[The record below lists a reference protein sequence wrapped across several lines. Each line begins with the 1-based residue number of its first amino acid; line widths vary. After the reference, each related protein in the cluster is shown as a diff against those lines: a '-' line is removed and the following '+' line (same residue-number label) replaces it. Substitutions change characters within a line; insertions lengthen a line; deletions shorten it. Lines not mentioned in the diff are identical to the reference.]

1 MRAKTSILIILSL
14 LSILLSGCWD
24 RVELNRLAI
33 VLGSAIDK
41 APGVE
46 EKFMVTAEL
55 VNPPQ
60 VVTPLVGGGG
70 GDDPDSWIL
79 TSTGWTVF
87 DAVRNFIMQSQNKL
101 FWSHSEVLIIGE
113 DLAREGIAPILDF
126 YLRDH
131 ELRRTTWFIIAKET
145 TAKEI
150 LGVQHKFGG
159 VTSTVIDNLVQ
170 SAIVTSNAVQVRI
183 TDFTAMLAC
192 SQCDPVAGRV
202 EFVAAGEPEGK
213 LEGSETRD
221 MKNNVT
227 EGEFLR
233 YTGAAVF
240 KGDKLVGWLDRKET
254 RGYNWVK
261 GEVQSGII
269 VVESPEEDGKKV
281 SLEIIKATSNV
292 SVEFKEEMPEFKIE
306 VDVAGN
312 LGETMGKVDLTA
324 KSLLTSLESRMAE
337 VVRNEIEASLQ
348 KLQELK
354 ADSMG
359 LGLQAYR
366 QQYKDWVKI
375 KDRWEDIYP
384 QLSPEIVVTVSLNRS
399 GLIRTP
405 VNSLSEEE

>member
-1 MRAKTSILIILSL
+1 MRAKTSILVILSL
-14 LSILLSGCWD
+14 LLILVSGCWD

-33 VLGSAIDK
+33 VLGSAVDK

-170 SAIVTSNAVQVRI
+170 SAIFTSNAVQVRI

-192 SQCDPVAGRV
+192 SQCDPVAGRI

-221 MKNNVT
+221 MKDNIA

-233 YTGAAVF
+233 YTGAAIF
-240 KGDKLVGWLDRKET
+240 KGDKLVGWLDRKEA
-254 RGYNWVK
+254 RGYNWVI

-281 SLEIIKATSNV
+281 SLEIIQATSNV
-292 SVEFKEEMPEFKIE
+292 SVEFKEEMPVFKIE
-306 VDVAGN
+306 VDVTGN
-312 LGETMGKVDLTA
+312 MGETMGEVDLTG
-324 KSLLTSLESRMAE
+324 KNLLTSLESRMAE

-359 LGLQAYR
+359 LGMQAYR

-375 KDRWEDIYP
+375 KDRWEEIYP
-384 QLSPEIVVTVSLNRS
+384 QLSPEIVVTASLSRS